1 MNVAKVKTRF
11 YCQNCGA
18 DSPKWVGKC
27 NNCNEWNTYVE
38 EVIKK
43 TQNGSSKN
51 SKSLGSEEGPVLID
65 EIESQQ
71 NYRIDCNDEELNRVL
86 GGGLVPG
93 SVVLVGGEP
102 GIGKSTLFLQMAL
115 RIKGRTLYVSGEES
129 KQQIKLRAQRLE
141 AQNDECYV
149 LVETNTSK
157 IFKHFKKYKPDLV
170 VIDSIQT
177 LHSPFIESTAGSVS
191 QIRECAGELQRFA
204 KENQIPVIIIGHITK
219 EGQLAGPKIL
229 EHIVDTVL
237 QFEGDRHHVYRILR
251 TVKNRFG
258 STSELGIYEMLGSGM
273 REVSNPSELLLSEGN
288 EELSGK
294 CTAAS
299 MEGMR
304 PLLIEVQA
312 LVSPSVYGNPQRTTT
327 GFDLRRLN
335 MLLAV
340 LEKRCGFRMS
350 DKDIFVNIT
359 GGIKVEDPGIDL
371 AVCCALISSLEDKP
385 IGRHTVFCGE
395 VDLSGEIRSV
405 SRLDQRIKEA
415 EKQGFTRFYG
425 QLKQGSKNPSKKSE
439 IRLVSR
445 DNLGEIFVDFIG

>member
-1 MNVAKVKTRF
+1 MNVAKIKTRY
-11 YCQNCGA
+11 YCQNCGTE
-18 DSPKWVGKC
+18 SPKWVGKC
-27 NNCNEWNTYVE
+27 TNCNEWNTYVE
-38 EVIKK
+38 ELVQK
-43 TQNGSSKN
+43 TQASSTKNINALGSS
-51 SKSLGSEEGPVLID
+51 EGPVPID
-65 EIESQQ
+65 EIQSQE

-102 GIGKSTLFLQMAL
+102 GIGKSTLFLQLAL
-115 RIKGRTLYVSGEES
+115 GIKGRTLYVSGEES
-129 KQQIKLRAQRLE
+129 KQQIKLRAQRLNI
-141 AQNDECYV
+141 QNPECYV

-157 IFKHFKKYKPDLV
+157 IFKHFKKYKPDQV
-170 VIDSIQT
+170 IIDSIQT

-219 EGQLAGPKIL
+219 EGQLAGPKVL

-258 STSELGIYEMLGSGM
+258 STSELGIYEMLDSGM
-273 REVSNPSELLLSEGN
+273 RQVSNPSELLLSEGN
-288 EELSGK
+288 EDVSGK

-350 DKDIFVNIT
+350 DKDVFINIT
-359 GGIKVEDPGIDL
+359 GGLKVEDPGIDL
-371 AVCCALISSLEDKP
+371 AVCCALVSSLEDKP
-385 IGRHTVFCGE
+385 IGRHTCFCGE
-395 VDLSGEIRSV
+395 VGLSGEIRTV
-405 SRLDQRIKEA
+405 SRLDQRIQEA
-415 EKQGFTRFYG
+415 NKQGFTRFYG
-425 QLKQGSKNPSKKSE
+425 QLRKGSTIPENKSALTL
-439 IRLVSR
+439 ISR
-445 DNLGEIFVDFIG
+445 DNLREIFVDFIG